1 MDGEYAAIMIAEAV
15 YKLFIMSIWFSCGWF
30 LFYVILGPWFQVRLS
45 CFKAQNIF
53 SHEKRIG
60 PVFLSHLIFS
70 VLFVNPYVL
79 VWLAWKL
86 NDIFY
91 GDSIFLGILASIV
104 YFSVLPIAFDL
115 LILQLIS
122 RWSKLRWFRWT
133 LSLKRVIPVGLM
145 FCLIAFGAGFV
156 SIQLQKVAPSVVRA
170 FPLWPK
176 SFSWKL
182 NTETKPLIDCSVPAE
197 MDRMFSDDQYIY
209 VRTNSKTPTWI
220 VADCTTHVIV
230 ESEPTT
236 LAYVL
241 AEDSGGTWQIR
252 KDQDGILYCCIGS
265 SDLKTVPIVVSNQTV
280 FLEHQ
285 VGSLII
291 GAIPSSG
298 ILFAF
303 DPQTGQVAWK
313 VQAPPEKN
321 NNDRRI
327 GSIAGTEDVI
337 VVGLWTSR
345 VWAVAPKTGQQLWF
359 FEEKGSGNPMYVEA
373 SKNGIIGFSRS
384 GKVYSFSPTT
394 GENKWSKPLGDLAGG
409 MGEGNVCVLDDKVIF
424 RTETTITSVNLDS
437 GEINWQTN
445 FGNHYSGGLSC
456 SEKGI
461 VACASDRSLVLL
473 DASSGKELLQT
484 KFPIRSGIGYGYSNT
499 VENEPG
505 RIYTHPVITNDN
517 NVYVFTGDGVLWALK
532 PKL

>member
-15 YKLFIMSIWFSCGWF
+15 YKLFIMTIWFSCGWF

-45 CFKAQNIF
+45 CFKVQNIT
-53 SHEKRIG
+53 SHEKRIW
-60 PVFLSHLIFS
+60 PIFLSHLIFS
-70 VLFVNPYVL
+70 VLLVNPFVL

-86 NDIFY
+86 
-91 GDSIFLGILASIV
+91 GDLFNSKVVFILASIM
-104 YFSVLPIAFDL
+104 YFLLLPVAFDL
-115 LILQLIS
+115 LILRLIS
-122 RWSKLRWFRWT
+122 RWNKLRWFRCMIP
-133 LSLKRVIPVGLM
+133 LKRVIPVCLLL
-145 FCLIAFGAGFV
+145 CLIAFGAGYV

-176 SFSWKL
+176 SLSWKL
-182 NTETKPLIDCSVPAE
+182 DTNTKPLIDGSVPAE
-197 MDRMFSDDQYIY
+197 TDRMFSDDQYIY
-209 VRTNSKTPTWI
+209 IRSNSQDSTWI
-220 VADCTTHVIV
+220 VADRITHKLI
-230 ESEPTT
+230 EHDPTT

-252 KDQDGILYCCIGS
+252 NEQEGMLCCRIGS
-265 SDLKTVPIVVSNQTV
+265 NDPKTVPIDVSNQAI

-285 VGSLII
+285 VGDLII
-291 GAIPSSG
+291 GAIPSNG
-298 ILFAF
+298 TLFAF

-313 VQAPPEKN
+313 VQAPPAKN

-327 GSIAGTEDVI
+327 GTIAGTEYVI
-337 VVGLWTSR
+337 VAGLWTSR
-345 VWAVAPKTGQQLWF
+345 VWTVNPKNGQQLWL
-359 FEEKGSGNPMYVEA
+359 FEEKGMGNAMHVEA

-384 GKVYSFSPTT
+384 GEVYSFSPTT
-394 GENKWSKPLGDLAGG
+394 GEIKWSKSLGDLAGG
-409 MGEGNVCVLDDKVIF
+409 RGEGNVYVLDNKIIF
-424 RTETTITSVNLDS
+424 RSNTMITSVHSDS
-437 GEINWQTN
+437 GEIDWQTA

-456 SEKGI
+456 SKKGI

-473 DASSGKELLQT
+473 EASSGKELLQT

-505 RIYTHPVITNDN
+505 RIYTHPVITDN
-517 NVYVFTGDGVLWALK
+517 SEVYVFAGDGVLWVLK